1 LSGDIWYELAL
12 ALSLVFILEGI
23 VPFLYPERWRKLV
36 QQLAKTDNRTMRITG
51 LASMLLGLVLLYFLK
66 H

>member
-1 LSGDIWYELAL
+1 MSGDIWYELAL
-12 ALSLVFILEGI
+12 ALSLVFIIEGI
-23 VPFLYPERWRKLV
+23 VPFLYPGRWRKLV
-36 QQLAKTDNRTMRITG
+36 EQLAKTDNRTMRITG

>member
-1 LSGDIWYELAL
+1 MWYELAL